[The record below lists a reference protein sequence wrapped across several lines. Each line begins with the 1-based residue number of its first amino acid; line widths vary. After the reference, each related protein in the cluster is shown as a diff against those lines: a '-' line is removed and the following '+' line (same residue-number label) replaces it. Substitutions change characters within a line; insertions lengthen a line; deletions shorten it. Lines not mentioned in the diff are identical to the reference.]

1 MKLKL
6 LFCFLI
12 VAISVK
18 SQSSLDLKGF
28 INKNHLAIRSVHKH
42 MIGQNHTNYQSSFR
56 ELLKKQE
63 ESVKSFNDQQTSL
76 YFALAVRK
84 ECLEFLKKHSKGSTE
99 YFELTDNEKKES
111 ATLSNTLGSKLSKED
126 AKIIDALDLTNPE
139 SINQLLLTIQ

>member
-18 SQSSLDLKGF
+18 SQSSKDLKDF

-42 MIGQNHTNYQSSFR
+42 MIGQNHTNYESTFK
-56 ELLKKQE
+56 ELLKQQE
-63 ESVKSFNDQQTSL
+63 ESVKSFNDTQSSF
-76 YFALAVRK
+76 YFACMVRK
-84 ECLEFLKKHSKGSTE
+84 ECLVFLSKHSKGSIE

-111 ATLSNTLGSKLSKED
+111 AQLSEAQYSKLSKED
-126 AKIIDALDLTNPE
+126 IKIIDALDLSNPQ
-139 SINQLLLTIQ
+139 SINQLQLTIQ

>member
-111 ATLSNTLGSKLSKED
+111 ATLSNILGSKLSKED
-126 AKIIDALDLTNPE
+126 AKIIDALDLANPE

>member
-12 VAISVK
+12 VSISVK
-18 SQSSLDLKGF
+18 SQSTKDLKDF

-42 MIGQNHTNYQSSFR
+42 MIGLNNTAYQTTFK

-63 ESVKSFNDQQTSL
+63 ESVKSFNDKPTSF
-76 YFALAVRK
+76 YFAYSVRK
-84 ECLEFLKKHSKGSTE
+84 ECLNFLQKYSKGSLE
-99 YFELTDNEKKES
+99 YFELTDNEKKEGGK
-111 ATLSNTLGSKLSKED
+111 LSDALYSKLSKED
-126 AKIIDALDLTNPE
+126 VKIIDALDLTNPE